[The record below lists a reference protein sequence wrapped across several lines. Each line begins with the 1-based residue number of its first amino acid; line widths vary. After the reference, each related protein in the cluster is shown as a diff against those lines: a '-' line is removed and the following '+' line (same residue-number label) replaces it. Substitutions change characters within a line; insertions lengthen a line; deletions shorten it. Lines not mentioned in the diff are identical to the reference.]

1 MQTLESV
8 YMRHTRLKHAEEYLK
23 AFGAEIT

>member
-8 YMRHTRLKHAEEYLK
+8 YMHHSRLKYAEEYLK